1 MGVQSADVCVR
12 GDKPIG
18 MVSEMVVLVTGL
30 IGSGKSEVCR
40 VLREKGFPVYDSD
53 SRTKAL
59 YKGELAEEIKEKV
72 GLDPTHLY
80 QIFDSPEKLLELE
93 KIVHPRVLDDFKKF
107 VYNSGAKVVFFES
120 AIAAEK
126 SLFAKEF
133 DKVLL
138 VRADRDL
145 RLSRNP
151 KACVRE
157 DFQKEPDRFDY
168 LIENNGSLE
177 ELKHKVDLILR
188 QL

>member
-1 MGVQSADVCVR
+1 MSGQML
-12 GDKPIG
+12 I
-18 MVSEMVVLVTGL
+18 LVTGL

-40 VLREKGFPVYDSD
+40 ILQRKGFPVYDSD

-59 YKGELAEEIKEKV
+59 YNGELAEEIKEKV
-72 GLDPTHLY
+72 GFDLAHLY
-80 QIFDSPEKLLELE
+80 QIFDFPEKLLELE
-93 KIVHPRVLDDFKKF
+93 KMVHPRVLDDFREF
-107 VYNSGAKVVFFES
+107 ASASGAKVVFFES

-126 SLFAKEF
+126 PLFAKEF

-151 KACVRE
+151 KASGRE
-157 DFQKEPDRFDY
+157 DFQKEPDRFDF
-168 LIENNGSLE
+168 LIENNGSIE
-177 ELKHKVDLILR
+177 ELEHKVDLILR